1 MQAALEQA
9 WQAIQQTPDDV
20 TRLEVLAD
28 LLLQEESAFGELLRL
43 ELERERV
50 GGTTLTPR
58 IERERRAIATGLR
71 HEFAET
77 DWRRGFVRT
86 TRGQGATTLR
96 RVLAHPALR
105 LLRVV
110 EWEFGPEDS
119 LDAIDASLEA
129 LPPTVVELRLTGL
142 NLEAGSL
149 DWPRQLARLQTMVTN
164 LRLSLEGVSAGEL
177 RTFHLHP
184 LGVDAA
190 EFLRSLETVWF
201 PNLIEWSLQLE
212 PTTERWPASFLAG
225 DRTPALKRLWLSGGL
240 MPEHLE
246 ELASSGLLR
255 GLEELTLDV
264 QHLPKFDMILSD
276 TADRFEHLK
285 RFRRPTPR

>member
-58 IERERRAIATGLR
+58 IERERRGIASGLR
-71 HEFAET
+71 HEIADA

-96 RVLAHPALR
+96 RVLAHPAFR

-129 LPPTVVELRLTGL
+129 LPPTVIELRLTGL
-142 NLEAGSL
+142 NLEPGSL
-149 DWPRQLARLQTMVTN
+149 DWPRQLVRLQTMVTN
-164 LRLSLEGVSAGEL
+164 LRLSLEGVVAAEL
-177 RTFHLHP
+177 RVLHLHP
-184 LGVDAA
+184 MSV
-190 EFLRSLETVWF
+190 EFLHSLETVWF
-201 PNLIEWSLQLE
+201 PNLVEWSLHLE
-212 PTTERWPASFLAG
+212 PTAERWPASFLAG

-264 QHLPKFDMILSD
+264 QHLPQFDMILSD